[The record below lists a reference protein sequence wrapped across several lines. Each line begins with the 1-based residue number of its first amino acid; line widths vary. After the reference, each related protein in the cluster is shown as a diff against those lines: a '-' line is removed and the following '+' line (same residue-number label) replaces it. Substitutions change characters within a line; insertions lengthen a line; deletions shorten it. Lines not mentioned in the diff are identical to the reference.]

1 MRKFFYIIT
10 AIIVILLAMTL
21 CGCEETQRAPTIEGG
36 EFPFHFIYEFNGK
49 TFNIEDTVVCK
60 FSGFDQS
67 AWFTKPRTWDEHLKS
82 GTKRISIISTE
93 NVPSVLNPARVNNN
107 NRSEVWLDY
116 GIGDYYMGEDMSGRT
131 RNKPRVAYLEEYSE
145 SSNITHIEDTPLTE
159 KQLKDYFGI
168 KIIEFTFSKPIKNA
182 YK

>member
-1 MRKFFYIIT
+1 
-10 AIIVILLAMTL
+10 MTN
-21 CGCEETQRAPTIEGG
+21 CGYEETQPAPIIEDG
-36 EFPFHFIYEFNGK
+36 EFPFHFIYEINGE

-82 GTKRISIISTE
+82 GTKRISIISFE
-93 NVPSVLNPARVNNN
+93 NVPSVLNPARVNN
-107 NRSEVWLDY
+107 RSEVWLDY
-116 GIGDYYMGEDMSGRT
+116 GTGDYYMGEDMSGRT
-131 RNKPRVAYLEEYSE
+131 RDKPRIAYLEEYSE
-145 SSNITHIEDTPLTE
+145 SPNVTRIEDTPLTE

-168 KIIEFTFSKPIKNA
+168 KIIEFTFSKPIKDT